1 MTEPLPHHAKLAEME
16 FVPGVMPKTE
26 NALRRLA
33 LDISQFQSYTV
44 QQDLDDLADDLQ
56 DGEWAQLTQ
65 AADASL
71 AQVIFNNLSATQKE
85 VLRSL
90 LAEN

>member
-1 MTEPLPHHAKLAEME
+1 MFGM
-16 FVPGVMPKTE
+16 MPKTD

-71 AQVIFNNLSATQKE
+71 AHVIVNNLSAAQKE
-85 VLRSL
+85 ALRSL
-90 LAEN
+90 LAKD